1 MINADGS
8 HHKLAKI
15 GGRCLS
21 GSGDTVSCLISH
33 DHMIDESS
41 NSVGEIILP
50 QVTKI
55 LVRTKISITN
65 IYWGSFVLLQNK
77 ANIVTNEK
85 ESVITNWASYY
96 KLG

>member
-1 MINADGS
+1 MEVEIQFF
-8 HHKLAKI
+8 
-15 GGRCLS
+15 
-21 GSGDTVSCLISH
+21 
-33 DHMIDESS
+33 ESS

-50 QVTKI
+50 QVT

-77 ANIVTNEK
+77 ANVVTNEK

>member
-1 MINADGS
+1 MINVDGS

-21 GSGDTVSCLISH
+21 GSGDTVFCLISH

-50 QVTKI
+50 QVT

-77 ANIVTNEK
+77 ANVTNEK